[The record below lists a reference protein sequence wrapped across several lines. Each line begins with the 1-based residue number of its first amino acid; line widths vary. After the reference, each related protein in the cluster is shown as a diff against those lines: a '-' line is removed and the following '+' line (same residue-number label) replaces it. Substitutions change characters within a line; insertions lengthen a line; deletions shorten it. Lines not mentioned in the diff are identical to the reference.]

1 MKKLVALILA
11 LVMVLGISA
20 AFADEYHFEIVSKG
34 FQSTYWQA
42 VLKGAKEEVD
52 KINAEGADTIT
63 MNFVGPDSE
72 SDVAQ
77 QVQQFTSALNAAPAA
92 IGFAAVDQNAFND
105 LLNDALS
112 KKIPIIGFDS
122 GVPGAPEGAVYA
134 NASTNNYIAGTV
146 AADGMWEKIVARIE
160 AAPGTVRIGEVNQ
173 DATGESVTQRGLGFI
188 DRIIELAAE
197 KGWKVAVTGNEF
209 YVNGIKGEKAAEA
222 DAKIIIEAKVPAQS
236 TVELCANEA
245 SVLLN
250 EEDLIAV
257 FGSNQV
263 AAEGVVA
270 ADNNLFKCGTGDDT
284 VIAVGFDS
292 GATLKAAI
300 RSGVMYG
307 AVTQSPVGIGR
318 VTIDLLLASAK
329 GEAVEDTDT
338 GCAFYTLENID
349 TPEIADNL
357 YD

>member
-1 MKKLVALILA
+1 M
-11 LVMVLGISA
+11 
-20 AFADEYHFEIVSKG
+20 
-34 FQSTYWQA
+34 
-42 VLKGAKEEVD
+42 
-52 KINAEGADTIT
+52 
-63 MNFVGPDSE
+63 
-72 SDVAQ
+72 
-77 QVQQFTSALNAAPAA
+77 
-92 IGFAAVDQNAFND
+92 
-105 LLNDALS
+105 
-112 KKIPIIGFDS
+112 
-122 GVPGAPEGAVYA
+122 
-134 NASTNNYIAGTV
+134 
-146 AADGMWEKIVARIE
+146 
-160 AAPGTVRIGEVNQ
+160 NQ

>member
-1 MKKLVALILA
+1 MKKILA
-11 LVMVLGISA
+11 LVLALTMVLGLTA
-20 AFADEYHFEIVSKG
+20 AFADDYHFEIVSKG

-42 VLKGAKEEVD
+42 VLKGAQEEVD
-52 KINAEGADTIT
+52 KINGEGADKIT

-77 QVQQFTSALNAAPAA
+77 QVQQFTSALNAAPAG

-105 LLNDALS
+105 LLKEALE

-134 NASTNNYIAGTV
+134 NASTNNYVAGQK

-160 AAPGTVRIGEVNQ
+160 AAAGTVRIGEVNQ

-197 KGWKVAVTGNEF
+197 KGWKVAVTGNDF
-209 YVNGIKGEKAAEA
+209 YVNGCKGEKAAEA

-250 EEDLIAV
+250 EDDLIAV

-270 ADNNLFKCGTGDDT
+270 ADKNLFKCGTGDDT

-300 RSGVMYG
+300 REGV
-307 AVTQSPVGIGR
+307 ALCTARSPSPPS
-318 VTIDLLLASAK
+318 ASAR
-329 GEAVEDTDT
+329 
-338 GCAFYTLENID
+338 
-349 TPEIADNL
+349 
-357 YD
+357 

>member
-52 KINAEGADTIT
+52 KINAEGTDKIT

-146 AADGMWEKIVARIE
+146 AADGMWAKIVARIE

-292 GATLKAAI
+292 GATRCCDPVPRRHRPRDH
-300 RSGVMYG
+300 RSAPGQRQG
-307 AVTQSPVGIGR
+307 
-318 VTIDLLLASAK
+318 
-329 GEAVEDTDT
+329 
-338 GCAFYTLENID
+338 
-349 TPEIADNL
+349 
-357 YD
+357 

>member
-52 KINAEGADTIT
+52 KINAEGTDKIT

-146 AADGMWEKIVARIE
+146 AADGMWAKIVARIE

-188 DRIIELAAE
+188 DRI
-197 KGWKVAVTGNEF
+197 
-209 YVNGIKGEKAAEA
+209 
-222 DAKIIIEAKVPAQS
+222 
-236 TVELCANEA
+236 TVHR
-245 SVLLN
+245 
-250 EEDLIAV
+250 
-257 FGSNQV
+257 
-263 AAEGVVA
+263 
-270 ADNNLFKCGTGDDT
+270 GT
-284 VIAVGFDS
+284 V
-292 GATLKAAI
+292 
-300 RSGVMYG
+300 R
-307 AVTQSPVGIGR
+307 Q
-318 VTIDLLLASAK
+318 
-329 GEAVEDTDT
+329 
-338 GCAFYTLENID
+338 
-349 TPEIADNL
+349 
-357 YD
+357 